1 MWAQKQ
7 IPPLLKMTH
16 FLFCDFSRPLLPSL
30 ALLWCWGSLEIM
42 TSSHQGNTAA
52 QDTRQDRHTT
62 ESTRERCARL
72 WAIDQPPQWG
82 AALILTTL
90 IYERVQVGR
99 FCSIMPNSKDNLNQ
113 NTFLFFPS
121 AKYNTALTGFFFTS
135 GGRYEWWYITHS
147 GTRELA
153 PKHKQT
159 WLMASQ
165 TARSAKWEQGPGEHW
180 CFSEKHN
187 VLPLDAKAVQN
198 VNFMYNRVSNSS
210 QLDSWL
216 PTLSHQRTF
225 DSFFKCA
232 IKIFPAVWPPAIGY
246 RTNMN
251 YTLSAGDKTSLKP
264 NAPIYFNYSPF

>member
-1 MWAQKQ
+1 MYLERCQPTLWEPSEGQGTIFSCDIICRSDMWAQKQ

-62 ESTRERCARL
+62 ESTRERRARL

-121 AKYNTALTGFFFTS
+121 AKYNTALTGFFF
-135 GGRYEWWYITHS
+135 
-147 GTRELA
+147 
-153 PKHKQT
+153 
-159 WLMASQ
+159 
-165 TARSAKWEQGPGEHW
+165 
-180 CFSEKHN
+180 
-187 VLPLDAKAVQN
+187 LPLVA
-198 VNFMYNRVSNSS
+198 
-210 QLDSWL
+210 
-216 PTLSHQRTF
+216 
-225 DSFFKCA
+225 
-232 IKIFPAVWPPAIGY
+232 G
-246 RTNMN
+246 MN
-251 YTLSAGDKTSLKP
+251 GDT
-264 NAPIYFNYSPF
+264 